1 MSRKKNIIIIYVF
14 LLIFLYLII
23 YVLPNIIGSL
33 KSSYAVQYGEI
44 EVSQNANGLI
54 VRDENIYTA
63 ASSGKSNYLIS
74 DDDLVRVGTKIVDI
88 EGGKKEADE
97 DLLKLSKKVKAVTV
111 PTGDYTAQYDGL
123 VAYCCDGYESKFR
136 PENID
141 KVSETTIKSLDDI
154 PAVKLKRRNIAAK
167 EPVFKIVN
175 RSKWKLVCFLKNNP
189 NIEYTEGKG
198 IRVGIAGVEGKSS
211 VLMVVDSVTK
221 NKKTG
226 KTKLVLVSDRYYN
239 GMTSDRKVKVNLI
252 DSVNKGLIIKNSSII
267 SNKKGQKGVMVKN
280 KVGDFV
286 FKPISVIVTDGE
298 NSVVANKVFFDKKGD
313 PVDTI
318 VTYDIILT
326 RP

>member
-141 KVSETTIKSLDDI
+141 KVSETTIKSLDDLPSTPAMPTLI
-154 PAVKLKRRNIAAK
+154 PLPSVYSILGLFFKKHTNFHFDLFTILKTGSFAA
-167 EPVFKIVN
+167 I
-175 RSKWKLVCFLKNNP
+175 FLRFSL
-189 NIEYTEGKG
+189 T
-198 IRVGIAGVEGKSS
+198 AGKSS
-211 VLMVVDSVTK
+211 RLLIVVSET
-221 NKKTG
+221 
-226 KTKLVLVSDRYYN
+226 LSMY
-239 GMTSDRKVKVNLI
+239 
-252 DSVNKGLIIKNSSII
+252 
-267 SNKKGQKGVMVKN
+267 
-280 KVGDFV
+280 
-286 FKPISVIVTDGE
+286 
-298 NSVVANKVFFDKKGD
+298 
-313 PVDTI
+313 
-318 VTYDIILT
+318 ILWICQDMGFLAV
-326 RP
+326 